1 MDSENRLAQLYDYKL
16 VPNGIFLDASGIV
29 RYRKFGGFSVDND
42 TDVDSIQRLLD
53 GEAVQI
59 AVESQAAPYQLDT
72 TERELVETRLRL
84 GAELFRRGAR
94 DEAVAE
100 WQRALRLDP
109 ENLTIRK
116 QIWMARYPE
125 KFHPTID
132 FAWQQEQ
139 LQRER
144 EEEIAAGVCGPDG
157 CPIPGA
163 ANR

>member
-1 MDSENRLAQLYDYKL
+1 VDSENRLAQLYDYKL
-16 VPNGIFLDASGIV
+16 VPNGIFLDASGVV
-29 RYRKFGGFSVDND
+29 RYRKFGGFSVDHD
-42 TDVDSIQRLLD
+42 TDVDAIQRLLD
-53 GEAVQI
+53 GEAGEI
-59 AVESQAAPYQLDT
+59 PVEALAAPYQLAA

-84 GAELFRRGAR
+84 GAELFRRGER

-100 WQRALRLDP
+100 WQRALWLDP

-139 LQRER
+139 LKRER
-144 EEEIAAGVCGPDG
+144 EEEIAAGLCGPDG

-163 ANR
+163 ANG